1 VLLTSA
7 VGAPPSGTSFGGAPE
22 YIEFRAVRQTVVVAL
37 LLAFALA
44 GCGGGGEETPETLDI
59 GYSFGADIGDV
70 GDRLA
75 FRQVQADTGITAQY
89 RDMGGTS
96 EAVVGLTR
104 GDVQLAQIPYRQLLD
119 AISAGAPVK
128 AVLGSNMSPELVLV
142 GGPDVTLS
150 ADLRGKRADTGF
162 PGGGGDV
169 LLDDTLD
176 RAGLTR
182 DDVKVSYLDESST
195 RAAALASGR
204 IDAAILD
211 ESEYELLRHHD
222 KRQYT
227 VLARAVDVFPRIPQL
242 VWAVDE
248 SWADEHDGV
257 LKSVVDSLVTGYED
271 VYTTDGKQ
279 AWLTEARRTLLEGK
293 DAEVAGP
300 VYDFYRSVD
309 FWPTGTTEVTEA
321 QHASAVEDWIAH
333 EQIERP
339 VSFDDAWL
347 PGYWADAA
355 D

>member
-1 VLLTSA
+1 M
-7 VGAPPSGTSFGGAPE
+7 
-22 YIEFRAVRQTVVVAL
+22 RQTVSVAL
-37 LLAFALA
+37 LLAFVLA
-44 GCGGGGEETPETLDI
+44 GCGGEETPDTLDV

-75 FRQVQADTGITAQY
+75 FRQVQADSGIKAQY

-104 GDVQLAQIPYRQLLD
+104 GDIQLAQIPYRQLLD

-142 GGPDVTLS
+142 GGPDVTRS

-169 LLDDTLD
+169 LLDDTLE

-182 DDVKVSYLDESST
+182 DDVHVSYIDESSA
-195 RAAALASGR
+195 RAAALASDR
-204 IDAAILD
+204 IDAAVLD
-211 ESEYELLRHHD
+211 QSEYELLSHRD
-222 KRQYT
+222 KRRYT
-227 VLARAVDVFPRIPQL
+227 VLARAVDAFPPVPQL

-248 SWADEHDGV
+248 SWADEHDDV
-257 LKSVVDSLVTGYED
+257 LRSIVDSLVTGYED
-271 VYTTDGKQ
+271 VYTTSGKQ
-279 AWLTEARRTLLEGK
+279 AWLAESRRTVLGSK

-300 VYDFYRSVD
+300 IYDFYRSVD
-309 FWPTGTTEVTEA
+309 FWPTGTTQVTEA
-321 QHASAVEDWIAH
+321 QHDRAVEDWIAH

-339 VSFDDAWL
+339 VSFEDAWL
-347 PGYWADAA
+347 ADYWADAA